1 MAKKN
6 MKENLQSFAVKQVL
20 HYLDEDPEKSLP
32 KLLDWADKFDKD
44 NTLPSQRRVFH
55 KILENPDN
63 NWYTLIMSLWTDLDP
78 EVRKTFFENFLV
90 NTSLIGYGRQE
101 KAAAEHNCNIPW
113 AILMDPT
120 SACNLH
126 CTGCWAAEYGNKLNM
141 SLETMDNI
149 IQQGKELGTFMY
161 IFSGGEPMVRKDD
174 IIRLCELHP
183 DCMFLAFTNG
193 TLIDDK
199 FAQEMLR
206 VKNFV
211 PAISV
216 EGFEEATDS
225 RRGQGTYQAVMKAMQ
240 VLKEHKLPFGISC
253 CYTTQHHDYLIA
265 PEVLPLHA
273 CGQRCRARAAA
284 HPRTAGEDGGAHP
297 GLPGDQ
303 AHLRFGLPKRR
314 RVCQGLHC
322 RRPALPAHQ
331 RQRRHGALR
340 VHPLLRL
347 QRVRQDL
354 AGGPEIP
361 PVHGLPRRLALQR
374 QHAAPL
380 SHAGKPGKAPG
391 HGEEV
396 RRQVHRYAVPRGRGQ
411 LVRQVQAL
419 RRQVDLHRR
428 PPVELLPQLRQLPEL
443 PQRRAEITPSSIYIY
458 VSVHRTKAVAGWQ
471 RPWFFVG
478 EAFRTCPNEPTSTTP
493 APYGILDKSPGR
505 VLPPVGLSSIF
516 YCF

>member
-1 MAKKN
+1 MSEKT
-6 MKENLQSFAVKQVL
+6 MKENLQSFAAKQIL

-32 KLLDWADKFDKD
+32 KLLEWADKFDKD

-55 KILENPDN
+55 NILENPDN
-63 NWYTLIMSLWTDLDP
+63 NWYKLIMSLWSDIDP
-78 EVRKTFFENFLV
+78 AVRMTFFENFIV

-141 SLETMDNI
+141 SFETMDNI
-149 IQQGKELGTFMY
+149 IRQGKELGTYMY

-174 IIRLCELHP
+174 IIRLCETHP

-193 TLIDDK
+193 TLIDGK
-199 FAQEMLR
+199 FAEEMLR

-225 RRGQGTYQAVMKAMQ
+225 RRGAGTYQAVMGAMQ

-253 CYTTQHHDYLIA
+253 CYTSQNLDSISSEAFIDDMVARGAKFAWYFHYMPVGNDA
-265 PEVLPLHA
+265 VPELLPTPPA
-273 CGQRCRARAAA
+273 
-284 HPRTAGEDGGAHP
+284 AGEDGGAHP
-297 GLPGDQ
+297 RLPGDQ
-303 AHLRFGLPKRR
+303 AHLRPGLPERR
-314 RVCQGLHC
+314 RVRQRMYR

-354 AGGPEIP
+354 AGGPEIS
-361 PVHGLPRRLALQR
+361 PVHGLPRRPALQR
-374 QHAAPL
+374 QHAAALP
-380 SHAGKPGKAPG
+380 HAGKPGKAPG

-428 PPVELLPQLRQLPEL
+428 PPVELLPQLPEL
-443 PQRRAEITPSSIYIY
+443 PQRRAEITPSIYIY
-458 VSVHRTKAVAGWQ
+458 VSAYRTKAVAGRQ
-471 RPWFFVG
+471 RP
-478 EAFRTCPNEPTSTTP
+478 
-493 APYGILDKSPGR
+493 
-505 VLPPVGLSSIF
+505 
-516 YCF
+516 